1 MIILERKTD
10 VWNVKKNNSR
20 YIYQIEVVNNKF
32 VKFAIDQN
40 IYYREIDWKGKTDKH
55 IEEQKMI
62 V

>member
-40 IYYREIDWKGKTDKH
+40 IYYSEID
-55 IEEQKMI
+55 
-62 V
+62 